1 MSELALIAGIVSA
14 GSSIA
19 SGVASITQGRAS
31 AKMAEQAGA
40 YNAALTR
47 TEAAVDENGSRRDST
62 RRIAALRAGVAGQG
76 TTFEGTP
83 LDILTDQV
91 MLAEERALLI
101 RYAGEQRARAIF
113 YGSGIEAQRYKAEGL
128 NRGLGFF
135 GQAGGTLLGTGYQAY
150 EAGLFDDSFAAPI
163 QTGAGTSFDLSPGN
177 YGQGIYAG

>member
-47 TEAAVDENGSRRDST
+47 TEAAVDENRSRRDST

-83 LDILTDQV
+83 LD